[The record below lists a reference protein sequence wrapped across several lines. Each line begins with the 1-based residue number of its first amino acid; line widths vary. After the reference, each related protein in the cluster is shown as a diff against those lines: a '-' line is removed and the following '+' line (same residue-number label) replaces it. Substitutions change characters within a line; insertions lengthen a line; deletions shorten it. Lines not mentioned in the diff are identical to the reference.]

1 MRKFGPVPG
10 TVFHTSFCA
19 LKLFREYFTQ
29 CSRCLFQGLGQN
41 QRKADK
47 TLNIIQ
53 RIFHYWTFSL
63 SFNHVN
69 ISLVFFTFAIGV
81 KFLCINVSE
90 TVWDAY
96 SYADMKRVFSH
107 VTMHNSAYNLSIVSC
122 EFTFRPRLACE
133 RAFFISMTS
142 VVVLSYAKHIF
153 LFPVNGCL
161 VELTEPYML
170 LNG

>member
-1 MRKFGPVPG
+1 MPVPA
-10 TVFHTSFCA
+10 TLLYTSCCVF
-19 LKLFREYFTQ
+19 KLFLRIFFPIFTLFI
-29 CSRCLFQGLGQN
+29 SRFKTKQ
-41 QRKADK
+41 KKTDK
-47 TLNIIQ
+47 TLNII
-53 RIFHYWTFSL
+53 FHYWTFLL
-63 SFNHVN
+63 SSNRVK
-69 ISLVFFTFAIGV
+69 ICLVFFTFVGGV
-81 KFLCINVSE
+81 EFLFINVSE

-133 RAFFISMTS
+133 CAFFISMTS
-142 VVVLSYAKHIF
+142 VMLSYAKHIF

-161 VELTEPYML
+161 VELTEAYVL

>member
-10 TVFHTSFCA
+10 TVFYTSFCA

-29 CSRCLFQGLGQN
+29 CSRCLFQGLGQI

-47 TLNIIQ
+47 TLNIIH

-69 ISLVFFTFAIGV
+69 ISLVFFTFASGV
-81 KFLCINVSE
+81 KFLCINVSK

-122 EFTFRPRLACE
+122 EFTFRSRLT
-133 RAFFISMTS
+133 FFISMTS
-142 VVVLSYAKHIF
+142 VVLSYAKHIF

-161 VELTEPYML
+161 VELTEAYVL
-170 LNG
+170 LNA